1 MSRMSNPLTRMSVKQ
16 QIILLF
22 IVMVSPILMLQWYGN
37 NRAESLLKNQVTNA
51 YSELNKQNN
60 ALLNRDID
68 TVSKVTASIIQNPMT
83 QMLIPNGTD
92 SVFERVQEYSRL
104 DKVIAN
110 YSISVDGGEAVYYS
124 LYIYD
129 PNNYYYFAPKTPMT
143 QTGVYFFSDRDKPEW
158 FDEAVAMKGEGYM
171 KLIRT
176 NVGFSTQT
184 TLAYIRSVSNISDYG
199 VIGVLVASKMD
210 KKIGESLK
218 SVSLPDG
225 QIYFTDLQNRVLTAT
240 TPSMIGSTLE
250 LPPQSVS
257 LKPDK
262 DGMINIITT
271 DFIYVI
277 SENRQLEQKLVYK
290 IPVQS
295 LLLQQNELKRVIQL
309 ISVVYILLG
318 IMIMIYFWQ
327 SLMNPLTRLAHFVRS
342 YEPGRRVPETPGKGR
357 KDEVGTLIS
366 ALYDMARRL
375 NVLIHYKYQSEIKEK
390 ESQLQ
395 LLYQQINPH
404 LLYNTLESIY
414 WKSSLEGNSESAEM
428 IKELSKL
435 MKISL
440 SRGRELIALSEEIEH
455 ATAYI
460 KLQQK
465 RYEYVFAM
473 KWNVPDELLDNLIP
487 KITLQPLIENAII
500 HGVRHMGEDGEI
512 TITANLLDGDK
523 VMIRVEDNGY
533 KKVDFDAI
541 HNLLSGEKGNPS
553 IGYGIR
559 NLHQRIQLHF
569 GKSYGIHYKEREG
582 TQGTAVII
590 VLPRINEQEQQL
602 AESNTAND
610 KAL

>member
-1 MSRMSNPLTRMSVKQ
+1 MARTMTNPLTRMNVKQ

-22 IVMVSPILMLQWYGN
+22 IVMVCPILLLQWYGN
-37 NRAESLLKNQVTNA
+37 TRAEQILKNHVTNA
-51 YSELNKQNN
+51 YAELNKQNVT
-60 ALLNRDID
+60 LLNRDID
-68 TVSKVTASIIQNPMT
+68 TVTKITTTIIQNPLT
-83 QMLIPNGTD
+83 QQLIPNPKD
-92 SVFERVQEYSRL
+92 SVFDRVQEYSKL
-104 DKVIAN
+104 DKLIAG
-110 YSISVDGGEAVYYS
+110 YSIGVNGGEAVYYS
-124 LYIYD
+124 LYVYD
-129 PNNYYYFAPKTPMT
+129 PGNYYDFAPKIPMT
-143 QTGVYFFSDRDKPEW
+143 QTGVYFFQDNDKPEW
-158 FDEAVAMKGEGYM
+158 FDEAVSKKGDGYM

-176 NVGFSTQT
+176 NIGFSTQT

-199 VIGVLVASKMD
+199 VIGVLVATKMD
-210 KKIGESLK
+210 KKIGESLGG
-218 SVSLPDG
+218 VSLPDG
-225 QIYFTDLQNRVLTAT
+225 QIYFTDGHNRVLTAT
-240 TPSMIGSTLE
+240 TPSLIGSVLQ
-250 LPPQSVS
+250 LPPEAATMKAS
-257 LKPDK
+257 P
-262 DGMINIITT
+262 DGMINLITPE
-271 DFIYVI
+271 FIYVI
-277 SENRQLEQKLVYK
+277 NDNRLLGQKLVYK

-318 IMIMIYFWQ
+318 IIIMLYFWQ

-342 YEPGRRVPETPGKGR
+342 YEPGKRVPETPGKGR
-357 KDEVGTLIS
+357 KDEVGQLIS

-440 SRGRELIALSEEIEH
+440 SRGRELIALEEEMEH
-455 ATAYI
+455 AKAYI
-460 KLQQK
+460 SLQSK
-465 RYEYVFAM
+465 RYEYGFAVG
-473 KWNVPDELLDNLIP
+473 WHVPEELRDNLIP

-512 TITANLLDGDK
+512 MISASLLDGDK

-541 HNLLSGEKGNPS
+541 HRLLNEEKGNPS

-559 NLHQRIQLHF
+559 NLHQRIRLHF
-569 GKSYGIHYKEREG
+569 GKSYGIHYEKREG
-582 TQGTAVII
+582 HGTSAII
-590 VLPRINEQEQQL
+590 VLPRMQEQELQ
-602 AESNTAND
+602 AETGASNA
-610 KAL
+610 